1 MKATE
6 LLKRQHREVKK
17 LFGQTLKAEGAE
29 ERRSGMEEIAAK
41 LTAHMAIEEELFY
54 PAVAEL
60 ATKKT
65 EDMVPEAYEEHHVA
79 KLVIAELPNVDPDD
93 ERFKAKI
100 TVLSELIDHH
110 VEEEEEEMFK
120 TAERLGTERLMA
132 LGDEMEVAFDEQLAE
147 QQDAPAVAPRK
158 VRAR

>member
-1 MKATE
+1 
-6 LLKRQHREVKK
+6 
-17 LFGQTLKAEGAE
+17 
-29 ERRSGMEEIAAK
+29 
-41 LTAHMAIEEELFY
+41 MAIEEEIFY

-60 ATKKT
+60 ETKKT

-120 TAERLGTERLMA
+120 TAEKLGAERLA
-132 LGDEMEVAFDEQLAE
+132 SLGDEMETAFDERLAE
-147 QQDAPAVAPRK
+147 PQEVPALAPRK
-158 VRAR
+158 ARAR